1 MPPKDNEKN
10 EDDVR
15 DISKSGHAHKRM
27 KVSKPTLLQG
37 KKNVGGIEAY
47 FAERTTPEINHQ

>member
-1 MPPKDNEKN
+1 MPPEDNEKN

-27 KVSKPTLLQG
+27 KVSKPTLLKG

-47 FAERTTPEINHQ
+47 FAERTTPELNHQ